1 MFIIIW
7 LNMYRVK
14 RKNESIVQKPAHSY
28 LTKCIF
34 VHAQGGWLYE
44 EDR

>member
-1 MFIIIW
+1 MKVLFKSRRCFKI
-7 LNMYRVK
+7 L
-14 RKNESIVQKPAHSY
+14 SAHSY